1 MKGKIEE
8 EKLGYD
14 LLKLFCYI
22 ITSARGCVE
31 EPKPYGPFRL
41 IDSAGRIIALLDNEG
56 LANDFLRKE
65 RAKIEDNKYLVMQDR
80 EKFMEFLD
88 ELVMDFTTELKE
100 KKGGG
105 KEVKNS
111 KKIVR

>member
-31 EPKPYGPFRL
+31 EPKLYGPLRL
-41 IDSAGRIIALLDNEG
+41 LDSMERIITLLDNEG

-65 RAKIEDNKYLVMQDR
+65 RAKIEENKYLLMQD
-80 EKFMEFLD
+80 EKGFTKFLN
-88 ELVMDFTTELKE
+88 ELVIDFTKKLKE
-100 KKGGG
+100 GAGKK
-105 KEVKNS
+105 
-111 KKIVR
+111 